1 MVHEN
6 FDISILNEKDISI
19 ISNLSGYVFWTFYR
33 RFPSTRSNTSS
44 YYQHQC
50 FSFSMIG
57 KPSGDNLP
65 SPEHEHI
72 EILGCKNIL
81 STLMKNPI
89 IHDNKSKIR
98 SKSIDGFI
106 KKDIALNLI
115 QNLLALY
122 IRVRTYSFAK
132 AQIQSHKTKQSRF
145 KSRSL
150 WTSLKNMDF
159 ENWRVS
165 LTIEWTIFMVT
176 NN

>member
-89 IHDNKSKIR
+89 IHENQSNGT
-98 SKSIDGFI
+98 SKSTDTFI
-106 KKDIALNLI
+106 KKEIAINLI
-115 QNLLALY
+115 ENLLALY
-122 IRVRTYSFAK
+122 IPVRTYSFAK
-132 AQIQSHKTKQSRF
+132 GHIQSHKIKISTF
-145 KSRSL
+145 KSRSQ
-150 WTSLKNMDF
+150 
-159 ENWRVS
+159 
-165 LTIEWTIFMVT
+165 
-176 NN
+176 

>member
-1 MVHEN
+1 MSFDVVNQILTHLAGAKIHSDILVYEN

-44 YYQHQC
+44 YYQQQC
-50 FSFSMIG
+50 FSFLMTG
-57 KPSGDNLP
+57 KPSGENLP
-65 SPEHEHI
+65 SPEHKH
-72 EILGCKNIL
+72 LDVLDSKNIV

-98 SKSIDGFI
+98 SKSIDAFI

-132 AQIQSHKTKQSRF
+132 AQSHKIKQSRF

-150 WTSLKNMDF
+150 
-159 ENWRVS
+159 
-165 LTIEWTIFMVT
+165 
-176 NN
+176 